1 MAFDINAKW
10 IWPNDSPQPNEYA
23 YFTQKFSVA
32 TTSDVSL
39 LIAAE
44 SDYVAYVNG
53 KMVDFGQFA
62 GFPDRKYYDTL
73 DISKFCFV
81 GENVLELSV
90 RYEGKNTACR
100 INSGAGVIF
109 TVEQNN
115 NILVYSSKDTLCSLH
130 SSYVQHTDRFI
141 TGQLGLSS
149 AMKYSEPMELLPA
162 IEVKMTDNLLPCPI
176 KKCEHQP
183 VEVGKRLEGTKIFDF
198 GREITGFLR
207 VAFKCNKETT
217 VTVAYGEHIADGC
230 VRRKIHNRDF
240 SLDFVCKEGENYF
253 EQYFIRLGMRYAEV
267 ICDDDVEI
275 LSIELLPTLY
285 PLTEKECS
293 LTGIDKKIYD
303 VSVRTLRL
311 SMNRHYEDCPWREQ
325 ALYVLDSKNQMLCG
339 YYAFEETEFQRAILE
354 FISHSQRED
363 GLLELTAPAVD
374 TPAIPFFSVMYPVTV
389 WEYVKH
395 TGDVSL
401 VGEVVDTML
410 DILNRLI
417 STQGSNGLIPN
428 LPKPYWNFYEW
439 SYGSDGY
446 SNSDQTRYDLIL
458 NCAIIISAQ
467 KLGELCK
474 MIGRDFYIDT
484 DRIKKA
490 VKENFFDAKTG
501 LFFSD
506 NLHHDIYTQLGNAFA
521 LLIGLGDERTVKA
534 IKEDKTLVPATL
546 STAGF
551 VYDALLNYSMDEA
564 DYILT
569 DIRTKYKYMLDN
581 GATSFWETI
590 DGEKAFD
597 GAGSL
602 CHGWSALPVYYY
614 NVLKDHI

>member
-1 MAFDINAKW
+1 MFFDTSAKW
-10 IWPNDSPQPNEYA
+10 IWVNDSPQSNEYA
-23 YFTQKFSVA
+23 YFTQRFNV
-32 TTSDVSL
+32 TSTADVSL

-44 SDYVAYVNG
+44 SDYVAHVNG
-53 KMVDFGQFA
+53 RMVDFGQFA
-62 GFPDRKYYDTL
+62 GFPNRKYYDTL
-73 DISKFCFV
+73 DISKFCSV
-81 GENVLELSV
+81 GENTLELSV
-90 RYEGKNTACR
+90 RYEGINSACR

-109 TVEQNN
+109 AISQNGN
-115 NILVYSSKDTLCSLH
+115 TIAHSSNKTLCALDSA
-130 SSYVQHTDRFI
+130 YVQHTQRKI

-149 AMKYSEPMELLPA
+149 AMKYAEPMELLPA

-183 VEVGKRLEGTKIFDF
+183 IEIGKRLDGTNIFDF

-230 VRRKIHNRDF
+230 VRRKIHDRDF
-240 SLDFVCKEGENYF
+240 SLDFVCKDGENYF

-267 ICDDDVEI
+267 ICDSDVDI

-285 PLTEKECS
+285 PLTEKEAPLS
-293 LTGIDKKIYD
+293 GLDKQIYD

-354 FISHSQRED
+354 FISHSQRAD

-389 WEYVKH
+389 WEYVKY

-401 VGEVVDTML
+401 VNEVIDTML
-410 DILNRLI
+410 DIMNKFV
-417 STQGSNGLIPN
+417 STQSSNGLIPN
-428 LPKPYWNFYEW
+428 PPKPYWNFYEW
-439 SYGSDGY
+439 SCGSDGGY
-446 SNSDQTRYDLIL
+446 NGDETKYDLIL
-458 NCAIIISAQ
+458 NCAIVISAQ
-467 KLGELCK
+467 KLEELCK
-474 MIGRDFYIDT
+474 MVGREFSLDT

-490 VKENFFDAKTG
+490 VAEDFFDAETG
-501 LFFSD
+501 LFCCSSMD
-506 NLHHDIYTQLGNAFA
+506 KALYTQLGNAFA

-534 IKEDKTLVPATL
+534 IKEDKSLVPATL
-546 STAGF
+546 STTGF

-564 DYILT
+564 DYVLT

-590 DGEKAFD
+590 DGEAAFG

-614 NVLKDHI
+614 NVLKDHV